1 MDAQANMAREDGAT
15 ARNGYR
21 ERGLATPWRHRAAH
35 PPAARGDTFPEGPD
49 REVPAHGPR
58 RRGGRRGVVGRRRLD
73 EEDGADRPGV
83 GIERLSKDRASTM
96 RRSMDAGAAQLV
108 SRDLGEVGFPYII
121 LATHVKCRRDGR
133 VQSTAVAAA
142 IGDGSDGVRRM
153 PGVAAVDAETHAG
166 WLGFLRECGLSGA
179 RLVVGDAHVGL
190 VRAIAERLPGAGWQR
205 CVVHLERGACSLLA
219 SRRHRAIV
227 DGQQGPAGRL
237 PRDRPLRHG
246 IRIPCRH
253 RRRRRVVG
261 TRRRGA
267 RGVRGRR
274 PHLSGLPRRTPE
286 AHTHQQRAGA
296 HKQGDKA
303 QVAGGPGLS

>member
-1 MDAQANMAREDGAT
+1 MDAQADMAREDGAT

-142 IGDGSDGVRRM
+142 IGDGSDGVRRL

-166 WLGFLRECGLSGA
+166 WLGFLRECGLS
-179 RLVVGDAHVGL
+179 
-190 VRAIAERLPGAGWQR
+190 VR
-205 CVVHLERGACSLLA
+205 
-219 SRRHRAIV
+219 RA
-227 DGQQGPAGRL
+227 A
-237 PRDRPLRHG
+237 
-246 IRIPCRH
+246 
-253 RRRRRVVG
+253 RRRRRP
-261 TRRRGA
+261 RRPRPRDRRA
-267 RGVRGRR
+267 PAGRR
-274 PHLSGLPRRTPE
+274 LAALRRPPRARRVLPAGLETP
-286 AHTHQQRAGA
+286 
-296 HKQGDKA
+296 QGDC
-303 QVAGGPGLS
+303 